1 MPDRE
6 KKRRFREDP
15 GPPKRDDAHPGE
27 RDPLDDLDED
37 ADRHEQNID
46 TEEPDKE

>member
-15 GPPKRDDAHPGE
+15 GPKRDDTPPSE
-27 RDPLDDLDED
+27 RDPIDDLDED

-46 TEEPDKE
+46 TEEPDKQ